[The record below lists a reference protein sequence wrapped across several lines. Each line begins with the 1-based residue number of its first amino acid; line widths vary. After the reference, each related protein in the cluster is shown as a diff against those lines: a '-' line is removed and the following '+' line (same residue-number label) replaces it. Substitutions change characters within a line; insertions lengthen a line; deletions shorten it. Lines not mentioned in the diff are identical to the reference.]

1 LELKAGNIADMW
13 GYSAEKSLWQKV
25 TALLFAESCIR
36 KLIFC
41 LVLRIRKGPE
51 LVKIWGK

>member
-25 TALLFAESCIR
+25 TALLFVESCIR
-36 KLIFC
+36 QLISAWF
-41 LVLRIRKGPE
+41 LEFAKDQS
-51 LVKIWGK
+51 W